1 MKRKV
6 LGLLMALVLCV
17 GLAACT
23 DAKGKESEESKVSQE
38 QTQAGSE
45 TGNPSQQGGE
55 TVTPAPVYSPVV
67 TLFQDSNFGTYYALN
82 TNGDKVAE
90 YDWGEIFNNLK
101 ESGATD
107 VSFATIYAAGDGALF
122 TYCYQVNNDIWTY
135 HAYAIDPKEN
145 KMVELM
151 NADEGWWFDGMDYYN
166 GKVYVTAVTEGYQ
179 RKEYVFSKKP
189 NSFAF
194 TQEENKY
201 DGVIKGMEGSYV
213 TLYSALVG
221 RSYGTCS
228 ITRVLEEC
236 GFVIGNKDGKHYRFK
251 MDGTIEVIPGLD
263 KDYLNICGYDAY
275 GMVYYT
281 EDESGLYGLYV
292 KDLKTGETKAV
303 YPGSDDFMYLGY
315 EDAMVYYAA
324 LSDGFVYKTNA
335 VWQYNLRTQKSEKLY
350 EKTTI
355 PGASEV
361 TPGTYLFRV
370 LSGKMYFVDVVG
382 DRLEW
387 VRAIKDG
394 GTVRFENTGMLV
406 AEKNVFRYGT
416 VIYDTFESKCPY
428 CGIYLDK
435 YYGEAFQLDP
445 SYSKMADQI
454 NKVLKEDLD
463 STIKNYKENR
473 RELTD
478 EYCEEHLEM
487 PYVYCE
493 TVEDEVNN
501 VRIFGDRYLAVDYN
515 SYWYGGGAHGMPFM
529 GQYLFDLTTGD
540 RLYLKDFYT
549 GSERDF
555 KNLVANKT
563 REDFLS
569 YGDDEYGTPYFATDA
584 RSLFNEA
591 YENAGIEKSH
601 VEFSEEGIYV
611 IYDPY
616 EMGPFASGF
625 IEIFISYEELLGR
638 PNL

>member
-1 MKRKV
+1 
-6 LGLLMALVLCV
+6 MALVLCV
-17 GLAACT
+17 SLTACT
-23 DAKGKESEESKVSQE
+23 DAKGKETEETKTSVEQQTQTGSEEGSQ
-38 QTQAGSE
+38 G
-45 TGNPSQQGGE
+45 QQGGTE
-55 TVTPAPVYSPVV
+55 QVTTVTELGPEVA
-67 TLFQDSNFGTYYALN
+67 LLQDYNYGTYYALDK
-82 TNGDKVAE
+82 NGNKVAE
-90 YDWGEIFNNLK
+90 YHWDEVFNNLR
-101 ESGATD
+101 ESGQT
-107 VSFATIYAAGDGALF
+107 SLSYATIYAAGDGMLF
-122 TYCYQVNNDIWTY
+122 TYSYEVNNDIWTY

-145 KMVELM
+145 KMIKLM
-151 NADEGWWFDGMDYYN
+151 NAEEGWWFDGMDYYD
-166 GKVYVTAVTEGYQ
+166 GKLYVTTVSDGYQ
-179 RKEYVFSKKP
+179 RKECVFVKDP
-189 NSFAF
+189 DSFSF

-201 DGVIKGMEGSYV
+201 DSVIKGMEGYYV
-213 TLYSALVG
+213 TLYSAMLG

-228 ITRVLEEC
+228 ITRVLEET
-236 GFVIGNKDGKHYRFK
+236 GFVIGNKDGKHYLIK
-251 MDGTIEVIPGLD
+251 KDGSKEVIPGLD
-263 KDYLNICGYDAY
+263 KDYLNICGYDAQ
-275 GMVYYT
+275 GMVYYS
-281 EDESGLYGLYV
+281 EDESGLYGLYA
-292 KDLKTGETKAV
+292 KNLKTGDTKAV
-303 YPGSDDFMYLGY
+303 FPSSDDFSFLGY
-315 EDAMVYYAA
+315 SDGKVYYAA
-324 LSDGFVYKTNA
+324 LSDGFIYGTNV
-335 VWQYNLRTQKSEKLY
+335 VWQYDVASTKSVKLY

-355 PGASEV
+355 PGAAEV

-370 LSGKMYFVDVVG
+370 IGDKMFFVDVVG
-382 DRLEW
+382 DKLEW
-387 VRAIKDG
+387 IRVTLDQ

-406 AEKNVFRYGT
+406 GEKNAFRYGT
-416 VIYDTFESKCPY
+416 IIYDTFEEKCPY
-428 CGIYLDK
+428 CGIDLEK

-493 TVEDEVNN
+493 TNEDEVNN

-540 RLYLKDFYT
+540 QLTLKDFYT

-591 YENAGIEKSH
+591 YENASIENSH

-611 IYDPY
+611 IYNPY